1 LLAADS
7 IVTAWCWV
15 AWINYFC
22 SRWVCWLGVTGREGV
37 ANVSRVTLADG
48 VVVIYGAGGVGT
60 AHTRTWVSALVVDA
74 CLVGGAVW
82 IDCALVFAF
91 NIGISLKT
99 RQTDTCSCLVPF
111 STLCIDST
119 GRWVAWINDL
129 WSNGSSWWPSTLTE
143 GISYVALVTDA
154 DWHMVSH
161 VTIGVDTTEAGAW
174 VLALAS
180 DASLVRGAVRVND
193 TLWSTVG
200 WGADHIWEARTLA
213 ALTNYPRWVAV
224 WTTWIRIAWVNIFN
238 NRFRWWETACGEGIP
253 NVISQTYTVGNVV
266 DHLALGIYA
275 TVCLRTWVCTVQVY
289 AGQSRWTFGIG
300 GTLWS
305 ARNVGIPKVI
315 WDTLACCCTSPCVAD
330 SIAATWRGVAGI
342 HRLWNPWRRSC
353 DPAA

>member
-1 LLAADS
+1 M
-7 IVTAWCWV
+7 TK
-15 AWINYFC
+15 
-22 SRWVCWLGVTGREGV
+22 
-37 ANVSRVTLADG
+37 
-48 VVVIYGAGGVGT
+48 
-60 AHTRTWVSALVVDA
+60 
-74 CLVGGAVW
+74 
-82 IDCALVFAF
+82 
-91 NIGISLKT
+91 GIS
-99 RQTDTCSCLVPF
+99 D
-111 STLCIDST
+111 
-119 GRWVAWINDL
+119 
-129 WSNGSSWWPSTLTE
+129 
-143 GISYVALVTDA
+143 VALVTDA

-161 VTIGVDTTEAGAW
+161 VTIGVDTTEARAW

-180 DASLVRGAVRVND
+180 DASLVRGAVRVDD
-193 TLWSTVG
+193 TLWSAVG

-289 AGQSRWTFGIG
+289 AGQPRWAFCVG
-300 GTLWS
+300 GTLWP

-330 SIAATWRGVAGI
+330 SIAATW
-342 HRLWNPWRRSC
+342 
-353 DPAA
+353 